1 MRIEESA
8 AGVYRPLLLNE
19 SDPADSARISE
30 LRADSRIEFTD
41 LRDLLCSEFSDL
53 PSPPELSEG
62 PESERWVYY
71 PWRSAMIALP
81 GPEIVRAV
89 RLDRNRN
96 KITRAEQET
105 LAQQTIGIVGQ
116 SVGHTIAYTLAMEGI
131 CGRLRLA
138 DFDTVELTNLNRLPG
153 SLFDLGLNK
162 AVVAARR
169 IAELDPYLPVEVFA
183 DGVRDDNLDAF
194 LDGLSIV
201 VEECDSLDIKLT
213 VREGA
218 RRHRLPL
225 LMETSDRGLLDVERF
240 DLEPDRRPFHGVLGD
255 FSAAQ
260 LRGLSAKE
268 KAPFVIRILD
278 AAGLS
283 DRTAASM
290 VEIGETLASWPQL
303 AGDVQLGGATVAAAV
318 RRIGL
323 GMKLP
328 SGRTRVDV
336 DRQLDEIAEPVPA
349 GDPVWPPDPAPD
361 PIPADARSAVLFCA
375 QLAPSGGNAQPWA
388 LSAEGETVT
397 IALDPSR
404 SSAIDIGFR
413 GSALAVGAALYN
425 ARVAAAHHG
434 VLGDSELHAHGP
446 GVLTATLRLGDS
458 SDPELARHYA
468 ALATRHTN
476 RRLGTVEAA
485 EPALMHRLAEVA
497 VAAGGGLR
505 FVATRA
511 GIESAAALLGHS
523 DRARFLT
530 PRIHEEMLA
539 ELRGPGE
546 DLRTGLDV
554 RTMELGPDEN
564 IAFEVGGRPD
574 VVGLLRDWSAGAGLG
589 AYTAD
594 RVVASAAVAVVT
606 FPTPTAD
613 GTDLIA
619 YARAGE
625 VLQRVWIEAE
635 RSGLAVQPVSPVF
648 LFARQSAELY
658 AVSPGFADTLTS
670 LQGSFLDLMG
680 VPEQET
686 VALVLRLSHAPGT
699 PVRSRRLPIPDAHTH
714 S

>member
-8 AGVYRPLLLNE
+8 TGAYRPLLLDE
-19 SDPADSARISE
+19 SDPADAVRISE
-30 LRADSRIEFTD
+30 LRADGRIEFTD
-41 LRDLLCSEFSDL
+41 LRDLLRGEFADL

-62 PESERWVYY
+62 PEADRWVYY
-71 PWRSAMIALP
+71 PWRSAVIALP
-81 GPEIVRAV
+81 GAEIMRAV

-96 KITRAEQET
+96 KITRAEQEI
-105 LAQQTIGIVGQ
+105 LARQTIGIVGQ

-153 SLFDLGLNK
+153 GLFDLGVNK

-183 DGVRDDNLDAF
+183 DGVHDDNMDAF

-201 VEECDSLDIKLT
+201 VEECDSLDVKLA
-213 VREGA
+213 VREAA

-255 FSAAQ
+255 FGAAQ
-260 LRGLSAKE
+260 LRGLSPKE

-278 AAGLS
+278 AARLS

-323 GMKLP
+323 GVKLP

-349 GDPVWPPDPAPD
+349 GDPVWPPDPVAEPA
-361 PIPADARSAVLFCA
+361 PADAAAAVLHYA
-375 QLAPSGGNAQPWA
+375 QLAPSGGNAQPWTLGA
-388 LSAEGETVT
+388 DAGTVT

-434 VLGDSELHAHGP
+434 VLGDSELRADGP

-458 SDPELARHYA
+458 TDSVLARDYT

-476 RRLGTVEAA
+476 RKLGAVGSADPAILAA
-485 EPALMHRLAEVA
+485 LAEVA
-497 VAAGGGLR
+497 AAAGGGLR
-505 FVATRA
+505 HVATRA
-511 GIESAAALLGHS
+511 GIESAADLLGSS

-539 ELRGPGE
+539 ELRGPAD
-546 DLRTGLDV
+546 DLRTGLDM
-554 RTMELGPDEN
+554 RSMELGPDEN

-589 AYTAD
+589 AYTSD
-594 RVVASAAVAVVT
+594 RVLASAAIAAVT
-606 FPTPTAD
+606 FPTPAA
-613 GTDLIA
+613 GTSDLIA

-635 RSGLAVQPVSPVF
+635 RRGLAVQPVSPVF

-670 LQGSFLDLMG
+670 LQGSFLDLLG

-686 VALVLRLSHAPGT
+686 VALVLRLSHAPKAS
-699 PVRSRRLPIPDAHTH
+699 VRSRRLPIPGARAH